1 MVTQKINANT
11 SVTLHRYADF
21 LSIYDLFNIDIGI
34 IESSLLPER
43 NREQVFHAG
52 EGSGKSGSFFFFSH
66 DKRFIIKTIT
76 KDELETLL
84 VILKDYIEHFKKNPQ
99 SLIVKIIGVFTIKR
113 VSMGEVHTIVM
124 ENTLQIQELDR
135 L

>member
-1 MVTQKINANT
+1 M
-11 SVTLHRYADF
+11 
-21 LSIYDLFNIDIGI
+21 
-34 IESSLLPER
+34 LPER

-76 KDELETLL
+76 KDELDTLL
-84 VILKDYIEHFKKNPQ
+84 VILKDYIEHFKKNPK
-99 SLIVKIIGVFTIKR
+99 SLIVKIIGVFTVKR
-113 VSMGEVHTIVM
+113 TSMGEVHTLVM
-124 ENTLQIQELDR
+124 ENTLQIQEIDR

>member
-1 MVTQKINANT
+1 M
-11 SVTLHRYADF
+11 
-21 LSIYDLFNIDIGI
+21 
-34 IESSLLPER
+34 
-43 NREQVFHAG
+43 FHAG

>member
-1 MVTQKINANT
+1 MTQKINANI
-11 SVTLHRYADF
+11 SITLHRYADF
-21 LSIYDLFNIDIGI
+21 LRIYDLFNIDLGI

-76 KDELETLL
+76 KDELDTLL
-84 VILKDYIEHFKKNPQ
+84 VILEDYIEHFKKNP
-99 SLIVKIIGVFTIKR
+99 
-113 VSMGEVHTIVM
+113 
-124 ENTLQIQELDR
+124 
-135 L
+135 

>member
-1 MVTQKINANT
+1 M
-11 SVTLHRYADF
+11 
-21 LSIYDLFNIDIGI
+21 FNIDLGI

-76 KDELETLL
+76 KDELDTFLT
-84 VILKDYIEHFKKNPQ
+84 ILDAYIDHFKQNPK

-113 VSMGEVHTIVM
+113 STMGEVHTIVM
-124 ENTLQIQELDR
+124 ENAL
-135 L
+135 